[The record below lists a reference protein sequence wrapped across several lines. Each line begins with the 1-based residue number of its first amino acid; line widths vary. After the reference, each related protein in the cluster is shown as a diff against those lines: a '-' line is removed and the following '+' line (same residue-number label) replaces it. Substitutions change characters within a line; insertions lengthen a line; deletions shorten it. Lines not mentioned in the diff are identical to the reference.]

1 MLTLGF
7 RVVHQRLAPEVLAG
21 GIAAC
26 MMSAGPGAS
35 SSMSKSIAGGRLFVG
50 AGTGADGSFEAAC
63 AGKVIPH
70 IVEVLFGCLA
80 AAHGADM
87 CIHGRLLM
95 STLLLET

>member
-7 RVVHQRLAPEVLAG
+7 RVVQQRLAPEVLAG

-26 MMSAGPGAS
+26 IMSAGPGAS

-50 AGTGADGSFEAAC
+50 AGAGADEGFEAAC
-63 AGKVIPH
+63 TGKNIPH

-80 AAHGADM
+80 VAHGAVM
-87 CIHGRLLM
+87 CVH
-95 STLLLET
+95 